1 MKMLTDIHNHSTFSF
16 DGKNTLEDMLAAAQ
30 AKGVAFY
37 GVSEHFDTD
46 FFIYGMHKLR
56 PEVKPT
62 DTESYFHRARHLQD
76 DYAGVMNVLVGAE
89 LGYCNLSQVHEE
101 YKQMLETYKPDFIV
115 NSVHNLHGED
125 YYMTTP
131 YYRDGKL
138 RDKDEV
144 LDEYFRLVRDS
155 LDVPYHYDIVG
166 HVGYVT
172 RYIPCEDKTVCL
184 DTHREILTD
193 ILQTIIQKDKILE
206 VNAARDELLPQK
218 DILALYYKL
227 GGRKVSYGSDAH
239 VATNIMQRRE
249 KAVQMLKEIGFT
261 HISVP
266 CRGEH
271 IAVEL

>member
-1 MKMLTDIHNHSTFSF
+1 MGRDYYYKRPFEE
-16 DGKNTLEDMLAAAQ
+16 GER
-30 AKGVAFY
+30 
-37 GVSEHFDTD
+37 
-46 FFIYGMHKLR
+46 LR
-56 PEVKPT
+56 PKA
-62 DTESYFHRARHLQD
+62 ESY
-76 DYAGVMNVLVGAE
+76 G
-89 LGYCNLSQVHEE
+89 E
-101 YKQMLETYKPDFIV
+101 Y
-115 NSVHNLHGED
+115 
-125 YYMTTP
+125 
-131 YYRDGKL
+131 
-138 RDKDEV
+138 
-144 LDEYFRLVRDS
+144 LDTVRKS

-172 RYIPCEDKTVCL
+172 RYMPCEDKTVCL

-218 DILALYYKL
+218 DILALYYQL